1 MYEVNANDPCSPEHS
16 PLLSRSCFAL
26 CFSCCFFLDLLLS
39 EMLQKIYRK
48 WLFFFRFCGSIA
60 CCAVAKAL
68 PLVAPSVEFP
78 QSYRGF
84 FGKSSKIVI
93 WMLQKHLQLLL
104 HFQVLIWG
112 RSPFSRNR
120 EKSKI
125 FATCPSTLG
134 KEKKSRVNGTKIYP
148 PTYTK

>member
-1 MYEVNANDPCSPEHS
+1 MKSMQITPAALNSLLCCQGAVLPCVFP
-16 PLLSRSCFAL
+16 R
-26 CFSCCFFLDLLLS
+26 FFLDLLLS

-48 WLFFFRFCGSIA
+48 WLFFFPFCGSIA
-60 CCAVAKAL
+60 CCVVAKAL

-93 WMLQKHLQLLL
+93 WMLQKHLQPQL

-112 RSPFSRNR
+112 QSPFSRNR

-125 FATCPSTLG
+125 FAACCSTLG
-134 KEKKSRVNGTKIYP
+134 
-148 PTYTK
+148 

>member
-1 MYEVNANDPCSPEHS
+1 MYEVHANYRCSPEHS
-16 PLLSRSCFAL
+16 PVLSRSCFAL
-26 CFSCCFFLDLLLS
+26 CFSSCFFLDLLLS
-39 EMLQKIYRK
+39 KMLQKIYRK
-48 WLFFFRFCGSIA
+48 WLFFFFFPFCGSIA
-60 CCAVAKAL
+60 CCVVAKAL

-93 WMLQKHLQLLL
+93 WMLQKHLQPLL

-112 RSPFSRNR
+112 QSPFSQNR

-125 FATCPSTLG
+125 FATCRSTLG
-134 KEKKSRVNGTKIYP
+134 KGKKKI
-148 PTYTK
+148 KIK